1 MRNSYIKQHR
11 TILFILVVMWICP
24 IWTNI
29 EIQYVK
35 SEDLEVSAINTLAFF
50 SIVSSSG
57 IITIV
62 RACFD
67 GYLRKKVKMGFKI
80 DFFVVY
86 LQEKEENDLVNS
98 IECGL
103 GVIHRAEIIKTH
115 K

>member
-1 MRNSYIKQHR
+1 
-11 TILFILVVMWICP
+11 MWICP

-35 SEDLEVSAINTLAFF
+35 NEDLEVSAINTLAFF